1 MTADGHAGP
10 PRRPTTPGAAP
21 AEGTT
26 VVRFAAGAGGW
37 TYAWDHRRK
46 PHVHPLATPA
56 GVVLTR
62 VEPPDHPWQ
71 RGVWFVVK
79 FVDGDNFWEE
89 YDPAGWGVQRHDG
102 PPVVDGDTVTGDLRW
117 IRPDRV
123 DGGRARAPACC
134 ATSPIDDDA
143 YALDWDV
150 TLTAPARCRARP
162 LALHGHVGRLLGP
175 GLPRPRATGTT
186 PGWCSTTAWA
196 ATGPRRTGR
205 AGATCPARARAARSA
220 CASSTTPANPA
231 HPVPF
236 YATTRAGDG
245 YGDGWAN
252 TIYPAFL
259 WDGPLHAGR
268 RRPRCGS
275 ATGSSSTTACGT
287 PTGAPTPG
295 RSSAAQAGGEA
306 GPDESD

>member
-1 MTADGHAGP
+1 MT
-10 PRRPTTPGAAP
+10 GAP
-21 AEGTT
+21 IG
-26 VVRFAAGAGGW
+26 VAAGAGGW

-46 PHVHPLATPA
+46 PHVHPLSTPA

-102 PPVVDGDTVTGDLRW
+102 PPVQDGDTVAGDLDW
-117 IRPDRV
+117 IRPDRTTV
-123 DGGRARAPACC
+123 AVREHRVLRHVPL
-134 ATSPIDDDA
+134 TDDA

-150 TLTAPARCRARP
+150 TLTLPAGAADAVLDRTPYMGVWGGYSGLAFRGREDWVDTRLVLDDGVPQPRVAPQPSRWCD
-162 LALHGHVGRLLGP
+162 LS
-175 GLPRPRATGTT
+175 GT
-186 PGWCSTTAWA
+186 AD
-196 ATGPRRTGR
+196 GR
-205 AGATCPARARAARSA
+205 AVGVCVLDHPD
-220 CASSTTPANPA
+220 NPA

-236 YATTRAGDG
+236 YATTRAGEG

-259 WDGPLHAGR
+259 WDGPRPLAAGASLR
-268 RRPRCGS
+268 FRYRLAVHDGPWDADRCAAAWEAWAADDERESWTSPR
-275 ATGSSSTTACGT
+275 
-287 PTGAPTPG
+287 
-295 RSSAAQAGGEA
+295 
-306 GPDESD
+306 

>member
-1 MTADGHAGP
+1 MTADGQAGP
-10 PRRPTTPGAAP
+10 PAADDPGAA
-21 AEGTT
+21 AGSTI
-26 VVRFAAGAGGW
+26 VRFAAGAGGW

-56 GVVLTR
+56 GIVLTR

-89 YDPAGWGVQRHDG
+89 YDPAGWGVQRHDD
-102 PPVVDGDTVTGDLRW
+102 PPAVDGDTVAGDLRW

-123 DGGRARAPACC
+123 TVAVHERRVLRHV
-134 ATSPIDDDA
+134 PIDDDA

-150 TLTAPARCRARP
+150 TLTVPHDAVLDRTPYTGTWGGYSG
-162 LALHGHVGRLLGP
+162 LAVRGREDWHDTRLVLDDGVGRG
-175 GLPRPRATGTT
+175 RA
-186 PGWCSTTAWA
+186 A
-196 ATGPRRTGR
+196 PRRSRWCDLSGTCEGR
-205 AGATCPARARAARSA
+205 PVGVCVLDH
-220 CASSTTPANPA
+220 PANPA

-245 YGDGWAN
+245 YGEGWAN

-259 WDGPLHAGR
+259 WDGPMTLAAGDPLRFRYRVVVHDGMWDVDRCADAWTSWAHA
-268 RRPRCGS
+268 S
-275 ATGSSSTTACGT
+275 WAHTGSES
-287 PTGAPTPG
+287 
-295 RSSAAQAGGEA
+295 
-306 GPDESD
+306 PDERD

>member
-1 MTADGHAGP
+1 MTEIGFGAGS
-10 PRRPTTPGAAP
+10 
-21 AEGTT
+21 
-26 VVRFAAGAGGW
+26 GGW
-37 TYAWDHRRK
+37 TYVWDHRRK

-89 YDPAGWGVQRHDG
+89 GDPAGWGVQRHDG
-102 PPVVDGDTVTGDLRW
+102 PPRVAGDTVTGDLHW
-117 IRPDRV
+117 IRPDRSTV
-123 DGGRARAPACC
+123 AVREHRVLRHVPLDAA
-134 ATSPIDDDA
+134 A

-150 TLTAPARCRARP
+150 TLTVPEDAVLDRSPYNGAWGGYSG
-162 LALHGHVGRLLGP
+162 LALRGREDWRDTRLVLDDG
-175 GLPRPRATGTT
+175 
-186 PGWCSTTAWA
+186 A
-196 ATGPRRTGR
+196 AHERVAPRRSRWCDLSGTVEER
-205 AGATCPARARAARSA
+205 PAGVCVLDHPG
-220 CASSTTPANPA
+220 NPA

-259 WDGPLHAGR
+259 WDGPRPLTAGEPLRFRYRLVVHDGVWDAGR
-268 RRPRCGS
+268 CSDAWDRW
-275 ATGSSSTTACGT
+275 TGTSGDG
-287 PTGAPTPG
+287 PPG
-295 RSSAAQAGGEA
+295 REG
-306 GPDESD
+306 DD

>member
-1 MTADGHAGP
+1 MT
-10 PRRPTTPGAAP
+10 TAP
-21 AEGTT
+21 IGVA
-26 VVRFAAGAGGW
+26 VGAGGW

-89 YDPAGWGVQRHDG
+89 YDPQGWGVQRHDG
-102 PPVVDGDTVTGDLRW
+102 PPVQDGATVVGDLDW
-117 IRPDRV
+117 IRPDRTTV
-123 DGGRARAPACC
+123 AVREHRVLRHVAL
-134 ATSPIDDDA
+134 TDDA

-150 TLTAPARCRARP
+150 TLTLPAGVVEAVLDRTPYMGVWGGYSGLAFRGREDWVETRLVLDDGVPRQRVAPQSSRWCD
-162 LALHGHVGRLLGP
+162 LS
-175 GLPRPRATGTT
+175 GT
-186 PGWCSTTAWA
+186 AD
-196 ATGPRRTGR
+196 GR
-205 AGATCPARARAARSA
+205 AVGVCVLDHPD
-220 CASSTTPANPA
+220 NPA

-259 WDGPLHAGR
+259 WHGARPLAAGVPLRFRYRLAVHDGAWDPDRCAAAWAAWAGD
-268 RRPRCGS
+268 
-275 ATGSSSTTACGT
+275 
-287 PTGAPTPG
+287 
-295 RSSAAQAGGEA
+295 
-306 GPDESD
+306 DERE